1 MPMKTPGAADRSS
14 LFERLGRMISHSP
27 LGRGWRRSSDLG
39 LGQRSLGFAALGFLT
54 LVPLLIIV
62 SSADPKHGRGF
73 AQWLG
78 EGLGVSTASR
88 EHVEQL
94 FTRPGQAL
102 RTTTAFGIAVLAA
115 FGLAFGAAV
124 QSGYEKVWDLPP
136 ARWWARW
143 RHVVWLGV
151 LIGYLFASATTT
163 LRPESLAGG
172 FAASLSAV
180 LFFWWSQRILLGGRV
195 RWRALAPGAVATTV
209 GLLGLRVFSR
219 LVYSPLIAS
228 NAVTYGPVG
237 TVLVIQS
244 WLVGVG
250 VVVFGAALVGRLL
263 HEELPRVARAL
274 KRRG

>member
-1 MPMKTPGAADRSS
+1 MKTPGAADRSS

>member
-1 MPMKTPGAADRSS
+1 MKTPGAADRSS

-237 TVLVIQS
+237 TVLVIQP